1 MILIVNEAKIVEFL
15 SSPAPDEIKIKTA
28 ASKFLNDLYILHLLK
43 FSISRKSIANLWAG
57 ILTDSSAHSF
67 EYFLL
72 LRPFDNTQLCRICW
86 CWWQMLVPENC
97 YQQHFFSN
105 GIWLYSTL
113 RYFHRYLVN
122 EKSWGTTSINPSKFN
137 KIGHKWWTY
146 VAFSFIYSLICFPF
160 QLRSKKMKFLYK

>member
-72 LRPFDNTQLCRICW
+72 LRPFDNTQLEFAD
-86 CWWQMLVPENC
+86 V
-97 YQQHFFSN
+97 
-105 GIWLYSTL
+105 
-113 RYFHRYLVN
+113 
-122 EKSWGTTSINPSKFN
+122 GT
-137 KIGHKWWTY
+137 
-146 VAFSFIYSLICFPF
+146 
-160 QLRSKKMKFLYK
+160 

>member
-28 ASKFLNDLYILHLLK
+28 GSKFLNDLYILHLLK
-43 FSISRKSIANLWAG
+43 FSICRKSIANLWTG

-72 LRPFDNTQLCRICW
+72 LRSFDNTELEFADVGTW
-86 CWWQMLVPENC
+86 KLLPTA
-97 YQQHFFSN
+97 FFSN